1 MLIDLRKYL
10 IDKVFDYGDSTELRN
25 VTLQWAIVYL
35 EILLRKSKLDVLDTD
50 KDLWAASALLLAS
63 KYIELDDN
71 IPFIQDL
78 RNLGLKAYSTEIFI
92 KSEKVLLKALNWEL
106 MIITPLHFAECIL
119 NHWAIFGDDR
129 IKLKDINDNEIYRYA
144 SNIEFEYEAYKK
156 DQLNAIISSI
166 KKYSEFFW
174 DVTIQSFDVQVYSY
188 AVQGLYAVLAAR
200 EVMGIKPVWNKQ
212 YDQFTG
218 LNKHHYKAQIDEI
231 KVKINENKILSTLV
245 NVVNQSWYKTSVPST
260 PSPVTEDA
268 TSSEVS
274 SGKTDKS
281 KSLKNSCLEK
291 HRTSRESFDTRNYT
305 HFGNF
310 SSCSGA
316 TKENQKAEV
325 EKMTMITN
333 AAVNKHQQRKSFM
346 RTSSRP
352 AHKVETKSTRA
363 SSRIVINL
371 SMLGNIE
378 KKENEFS
385 NHYGQTKNNSFMST
399 VDSIFA
405 KKNSVATKDPKA
417 MGDIKVSRYSL
428 YDKTNLISQ
437 RSNTKNNDTCTSRSI
452 KKTDVYTSKHLKR
465 AKSKASNIK
474 EFSKTFYSRG
484 VSSRYQK
491 SRNESKISTRNNG
504 SESRPRCDNKVN
516 KNGFMSVHNRICKI
530 KPVRHESNS
539 RQHKNFIKSNIE
551 KISTYWETSKI
562 HKVVNKERSSSKL
575 GSMLKSS
582 ILGKSKV
589 YKINDR
595 AVDQNDANNIT
606 TAELVSVSSNFG
618 KKNSMVS
625 RALSNNVSFSKNAAV
640 SNISQYKRHVH
651 GKKSVDLCKKRPRD
665 KENVNWLSIHAT
677 NKTQKFGR
685 RNLSTIINNE
695 HHQ

>member
-1 MLIDLRKYL
+1 
-10 IDKVFDYGDSTELRN
+10 
-25 VTLQWAIVYL
+25 
-35 EILLRKSKLDVLDTD
+35 VLDTD

-78 RNLGLKAYSTEIFI
+78 RSLGLKAYSTEIFI
-92 KSEKVLLKALNWEL
+92 KSEKVFLKALNWEL

-129 IKLKDINDNEIYRYA
+129 IKLKDINENEIYRYA
-144 SNIEFEYEAYKK
+144 SNIEFEYEADKK

-166 KKYSEFFW
+166 KRYTEFFW

-200 EVMGIKPVWNKQ
+200 EVMGIRPVWNKQ

-245 NVVNQSWYKTSVPST
+245 NVVNQNWYKTSVPSP
-260 PSPVTEDA
+260 PSQVTEDA

-274 SGKTDKS
+274 SRKTDKS

-291 HRTSRESFDTRNYT
+291 HKSSRESFNTRNYT
-305 HFGNF
+305 HFDNF

-316 TKENQKAEV
+316 TKENQKAEF
-325 EKMTMITN
+325 EKMTMIAN
-333 AAVNKHQQRKSFM
+333 AAANKHQQRKSFM
-346 RTSSRP
+346 RKSSTP

-371 SMLGNIE
+371 AALGNVE

-385 NHYGQTKNNSFMST
+385 NYYGQTKISSFMST

-405 KKNSVATKDPKA
+405 KKKSVAAKDTKA
-417 MGDIKVSRYSL
+417 VCEIKVSRYSL
-428 YDKTNLISQ
+428 YDNNLVSQ

-452 KKTDVYTSKHLKR
+452 KKTDVYTTKHLKR

-491 SRNESKISTRNNG
+491 SRNGSKISIRNNG
-504 SESRPRCDNKVN
+504 SDSRPRCDNKVN

-530 KPVRHESNS
+530 KPVRPESNPK
-539 RQHKNFIKSNIE
+539 QHKNFIKSNIK
-551 KISTYWETSKI
+551 KISTYWDISKY

-575 GSMLKSS
+575 GSRLKSS

-595 AVDQNDANNIT
+595 AVDHSDVNNIT

-625 RALSNNVSFSKNAAV
+625 RAQSNNVNFSKNAAV

-651 GKKSVDLCKKRPRD
+651 GKKSVDLFMKRPRD